1 MHRLLVKEIMQW
13 PVVTIGPDQMAAD
26 AAQLMEEYGIR
37 RLPVVD
43 ESEYLVG
50 FVTDT
55 DVLEAETAEDVLST
69 YEPSSD
75 EDWLAVADIMTA
87 EVITVEPE
95 TTVGELAQL
104 FLQYKIGGVPVVLI
118 TDSGNQRVVGIVT
131 ELDVFRPI
139 AEAWM
144 REQDIGVS
152 A

>member
-1 MHRLLVKEIMQW
+1 MQW
-13 PVVTIGPDQMAAD
+13 PVVTVGPEQMAAD

-50 FVTDT
+50 IVTDT

-69 YEPSSD
+69 YEPSAE

-95 TTVGELAQL
+95 TAVGELAQL
-104 FLQYKIGGVPVVLI
+104 FLRHKIGGVPVVLV
-118 TDSGNQRVVGIVT
+118 TDSGHQRVVGIVT

-144 REQDIGVS
+144 QDQDIGVS